1 MFTITAIHCS
11 SKTHF
16 NMKPSFITCIILLVF
31 LTSCGKQ
38 SSDYRTLK
46 AQNDSL
52 QNAKIKLQE
61 EVDGY
66 FSAMNQIEQNIEK
79 IKSTENTISIQPVG
93 KELNDDMRTKINED
107 MTYLNDM
114 LQANKD
120 ELARLKS
127 KIKKSAFRSTE
138 LERTISRITKS
149 LEEETSKVAL
159 LQAELADKDSLI
171 VKLDTKVSELGK
183 NVEDLSADNKSKET
197 KIKEQDETIHTAWYV
212 FGTRSELKQQKIIT
226 SDGLFSQQRVLQHDF
241 NKNYFVRIDARN
253 TKSIP
258 LYSSHAKILTN
269 HPKSSY
275 TLEKENGNFVLLI
288 VDTDEFWSV
297 SKYLVVE
304 VE

>member
-1 MFTITAIHCS
+1 
-11 SKTHF
+11 
-16 NMKPSFITCIILLVF
+16 MKLVPFSLLISLVL

-38 SSDYRTLK
+38 SSEYKRLQ

-52 QNAKIKLQE
+52 MNAKLKLQE

-79 IKSTENTISIQPVG
+79 IKNTENVISIQPVG
-93 KELNDDMRTKINED
+93 KELADDQRTKINED
-107 MTYLNDM
+107 MMYLNDM

-127 KIKKSAFRSTE
+127 KIKKSAFRSSE
-138 LERTISRITKS
+138 LERTILRITKA
-149 LEEETSKVAL
+149 LEEETSKIAL
-159 LQAELADKDSLI
+159 LQTELAQKDSLI
-171 VKLDTKVSELGK
+171 VKLDTKVNELGK
-183 NVEDLSADNKSKET
+183 NVEDLATENKTKES
-197 KIKEQDETIHTAWYV
+197 KIKEQDEVIHTAWYV
-212 FGTRSELKQQKIIT
+212 FGTRAELKQQHIVT
-226 SDGLFSQQRVLQHDF
+226 SDGLFSQQRVLQRDF

-258 LYSSHAKILTN
+258 LYSSRAKILTS

-288 VDTDEFWSV
+288 VDTDEFWSI
-297 SKYLVVE
+297 SRYLVVE

>member
-1 MFTITAIHCS
+1 
-11 SKTHF
+11 
-16 NMKPSFITCIILLVF
+16 MKSIFFSLVILLAL

-38 SSDYRTLK
+38 SSDYKKLE

-52 QNAKIKLQE
+52 MNAKLKLQE

-79 IKSTENTISIQPVG
+79 IKNTENTISIQPVG

-120 ELARLKS
+120 ELARLKA
-127 KIKKSAFRSTE
+127 KIKKSAFRSSE
-138 LERTISRITKS
+138 LEHTIIRLTKS
-149 LEEETSKVAL
+149 LEEETTKIAL
-159 LQAELADKDSLI
+159 LQSELAAKDSLI

-183 NVEDLSADNKSKET
+183 NIEDLSTENKTKET

-226 SDGLFSQQRVLQHDF
+226 SDGLFSQQKVLQRDF

-288 VDTDEFWSV
+288 VDTNEFWSV
-297 SKYLVVE
+297 SKYLVIE

>member
-1 MFTITAIHCS
+1 
-11 SKTHF
+11 
-16 NMKPSFITCIILLVF
+16 MKSIFFSLVILLAL

-38 SSDYRTLK
+38 SSDYKKLE

-52 QNAKIKLQE
+52 MNAKLKLQE

-79 IKSTENTISIQPVG
+79 IKSTESTISIQPVG

-120 ELARLKS
+120 ELARLKA
-127 KIKKSAFRSTE
+127 KIKKSAFRSSE
-138 LERTISRITKS
+138 LEHTIIRLTKS
-149 LEEETSKVAL
+149 LEEETTKIAL
-159 LQAELADKDSLI
+159 LQSELAAKDSLI

-183 NVEDLSADNKSKET
+183 NIEDLSTENKTKET

-226 SDGLFSQQRVLQHDF
+226 SDGLFSQQRVLQRDF

-288 VDTDEFWSV
+288 VDTNEFWSV
-297 SKYLVVE
+297 SKYLVIE

>member
-1 MFTITAIHCS
+1 
-11 SKTHF
+11 
-16 NMKPSFITCIILLVF
+16 MKSIFFSFVILLAL

-38 SSDYRTLK
+38 SSDYKKLE

-52 QNAKIKLQE
+52 MNAKLKLQE

-120 ELARLKS
+120 ELARLKA
-127 KIKKSAFRSTE
+127 KIKKSAFRSSE
-138 LERTISRITKS
+138 LEHTITRLTKS
-149 LEEETSKVAL
+149 LEEETTKIAL
-159 LQAELADKDSLI
+159 LQSELAAKDSLI
-171 VKLDTKVSELGK
+171 VKLDTKVNEMGK
-183 NVEDLSADNKSKET
+183 NIEDLSTENKTKET

-226 SDGLFSQQRVLQHDF
+226 SDGLFSQQRVLQRDF

-258 LYSSHAKILTN
+258 LYSAHAKILTN

-288 VDTDEFWSV
+288 VDTNEFWSV
-297 SKYLVVE
+297 SKYLVIE

>member
-1 MFTITAIHCS
+1 MRSILFS
-11 SKTHF
+11 LF
-16 NMKPSFITCIILLVF
+16 ILLVLF
-31 LTSCGKQ
+31 TSCGKQ
-38 SSDYRTLK
+38 SSDYRSLQ

-52 QNAKIKLQE
+52 QNAKQKLQE

-93 KELNDDMRTKINED
+93 KELDDDMRTKINDD

-120 ELARLKS
+120 ELARLKA
-127 KIKKSAFRSTE
+127 KIKRSAFRSSE
-138 LERTISRITKS
+138 LERTITRLTKA
-149 LEEETSKVAL
+149 LEEETTKVAQ
-159 LQAELADKDSLI
+159 LQTELAQKDSLI
-171 VKLDTKVSELGK
+171 VKLDTKVSEMGK
-183 NVEDLSADNKSKET
+183 NLEDLSTDNKSKET
-197 KIKEQDETIHTAWYV
+197 KIKEQDEAIHTAWYV
-212 FGTRSELKQQKIIT
+212 FGTKQELKEQKIVT
-226 SDGLFSQQRVLQHDF
+226 TEGLFSQQRVLQHDF

-258 LYSSHAKILTN
+258 LYSSRAKILTS

-275 TLEKENGNFVLLI
+275 TLEKQNGNFVLLI
-288 VDTDEFWSV
+288 IDTDLFWSI

>member
-1 MFTITAIHCS
+1 MRSTLFS
-11 SKTHF
+11 LS
-16 NMKPSFITCIILLVF
+16 ILLVLF
-31 LTSCGKQ
+31 TSCGKQ
-38 SSDYRTLK
+38 SSDYRSLQ

-52 QNAKIKLQE
+52 QNAKQKLQE

-93 KELNDDMRTKINED
+93 KELDDDMRTKINDD

-120 ELARLKS
+120 ELARLKA
-127 KIKKSAFRSTE
+127 KIKRSAFRSSE
-138 LERTISRITKS
+138 LERTITRLTKA
-149 LEEETSKVAL
+149 LEEETTKVAQ
-159 LQAELADKDSLI
+159 LQTELAQKDSLV
-171 VKLDTKVSELGK
+171 VKLDTKVSEMGK
-183 NVEDLSADNKSKET
+183 NLEDLSTDNKSKET
-197 KIKEQDETIHTAWYV
+197 KIKEQDEAIHTAWYV
-212 FGTRSELKQQKIIT
+212 FGTKQELKEQKIVT
-226 SDGLFSQQRVLQHDF
+226 TEGLFSQQRVLQHDF

-258 LYSSHAKILTN
+258 LYSSRAKILTS

-275 TLEKENGNFVLLI
+275 TLEKQNGNFVLLI
-288 VDTDEFWSV
+288 TDTDSFWSI

>member
-1 MFTITAIHCS
+1 
-11 SKTHF
+11 
-16 NMKPSFITCIILLVF
+16 MKPTFFIFAVLVVL

-38 SSDYRTLK
+38 STEYKALQ

-52 QNAKIKLQE
+52 LNAKIKLQQ

-79 IKSTENTISIQPVG
+79 IKDTENIISIQPVG
-93 KELNDDMRTKINED
+93 KDLSDDARNKINED
-107 MTYLNDM
+107 MTYLYDM
-114 LQANKD
+114 LKANKE

-127 KIKKSAFRSTE
+127 KLKKSAFNSSQ
-138 LERTISRITKS
+138 LEQTIVKLTKS
-149 LEEETSKVAL
+149 LEEETAKVAL
-159 LQAELADKDSLI
+159 LNEEFAKKDSLI
-171 VKLDTKVSELGK
+171 IKLDTQVTIMGK
-183 NVEDLSADNKSKET
+183 DIEVLKIDNKNKDSK
-197 KIKEQDETIHTAWYV
+197 IVEQDETIHTAWYV
-212 FGTRSELKQQKIIT
+212 FGTISELKKQKIVT

-288 VDTDEFWSV
+288 VDTEEFWSI
-297 SKYLVVE
+297 SKYLVIE

>member
-1 MFTITAIHCS
+1 MKTI
-11 SKTHF
+11 F
-16 NMKPSFITCIILLVF
+16 FPLIILFAL

-38 SSDYRTLK
+38 SSEYQRLQ

-52 QNAKIKLQE
+52 MNAKHKLQE

-79 IKSTENTISIQPVG
+79 IKNTENTISIQPVG
-93 KELNDDMRTKINED
+93 KELSDDVRTKINED

-127 KIKKSAFRSTE
+127 KIKKSAFRSSE
-138 LERTISRITKS
+138 LERTIVRLTKS
-149 LEEETSKVAL
+149 LEEETTKVAL
-159 LQAELADKDSLI
+159 LQTQLAEKDSLI
-171 VKLDTKVSELGK
+171 VKLDTKVSEMGK
-183 NVEDLSADNKSKET
+183 NIEDLSTENKTKDT
-197 KIKEQDETIHTAWYV
+197 KIKEQDDAIHTAWYV
-212 FGTRSELKQQKIIT
+212 FGTRDELKQQRIIT
-226 SDGLFSQQRVLQHDF
+226 TDGLFSQQRVLQRDF

-297 SKYLVVE
+297 SKYLVIE
-304 VE
+304 VD

>member
-1 MFTITAIHCS
+1 
-11 SKTHF
+11 
-16 NMKPSFITCIILLVF
+16 MKPSFITCIILLAF

-79 IKSTENTISIQPVG
+79 IKSTENSISSQPVG
-93 KELNDDMRTKINED
+93 KELNDDIRTKINED

-114 LQANKD
+114 LQANK
-120 ELARLKS
+120 
-127 KIKKSAFRSTE
+127 TE
-138 LERTISRITKS
+138 LERLRSQIKRSAFKSSQLEHTILRLTKS
-149 LEEETSKVAL
+149 LEEETTKVSL
-159 LQAELADKDSLI
+159 LQVELAEKDSI
-171 VKLDTKVSELGK
+171 IIKLDTKVNDMGKDIEEL
-183 NVEDLSADNKSKET
+183 STDNKTKET

-212 FGTRSELKQQKIIT
+212 FGTMSELKQQKIVT
-226 SDGLFSQQRVLQHDF
+226 SDGILSAKKVLQRDF

-258 LYSSHAKILTN
+258 LYSTHAKILTS

-275 TLEKENGNFVLLI
+275 TLDKENGNFVLLI
-288 VDTDEFWSV
+288 LDTDDFWSI
-297 SKYLVVE
+297 SKYLVIE

>member
-1 MFTITAIHCS
+1 
-11 SKTHF
+11 
-16 NMKPSFITCIILLVF
+16 MKLVPFSLLISLVL

-38 SSDYRTLK
+38 SSEYKRLQ

-52 QNAKIKLQE
+52 MNSKLKLQE

-93 KELNDDMRTKINED
+93 KELADDQRTKINED
-107 MTYLNDM
+107 MMYLNDM

-127 KIKKSAFRSTE
+127 KIKKSAFRSSE
-138 LERTISRITKS
+138 LERTILRITKA
-149 LEEETSKVAL
+149 LEEETSKIAL
-159 LQAELADKDSLI
+159 LQTELAQKDSLI
-171 VKLDTKVSELGK
+171 VKLDTKVTELGK
-183 NVEDLSADNKSKET
+183 NVEDLATENKTKES
-197 KIKEQDETIHTAWYV
+197 KIKEQDEVIHTAWYV
-212 FGTRSELKQQKIIT
+212 FGTRAELKQQHIIT
-226 SDGLFSQQRVLQHDF
+226 SDGLFSQQRVLQRDF

-258 LYSSHAKILTN
+258 LYSSRAKILTN

-288 VDTDEFWSV
+288 VDTDEFWSI
-297 SKYLVVE
+297 SRYLVVE

>member
-1 MFTITAIHCS
+1 
-11 SKTHF
+11 
-16 NMKPSFITCIILLVF
+16 MKPTFFIFAVLVVL

-38 SSDYRTLK
+38 STEYKALQ

-52 QNAKIKLQE
+52 LNAKIKLQQ

-79 IKSTENTISIQPVG
+79 IKDTENIISIQPVG
-93 KELNDDMRTKINED
+93 KDLSDDARNKINED
-107 MTYLNDM
+107 MTYLYDM
-114 LQANKD
+114 LKANKE

-127 KIKKSAFRSTE
+127 KLKKSAFNSSQ
-138 LERTISRITKS
+138 LEQTIVKLTKS
-149 LEEETSKVAL
+149 LEEETAKVAL
-159 LQAELADKDSLI
+159 LNEELAKKDSLI
-171 VKLDTKVSELGK
+171 IKLDTLVTTMGK
-183 NVEDLSADNKSKET
+183 DIEVLKIDNKNKDT
-197 KIKEQDETIHTAWYV
+197 KIIEQDETIHTAWYV
-212 FGTRSELKQQKIIT
+212 FGTISELKKQKIVT

-288 VDTDEFWSV
+288 VDTEEFWSV
-297 SKYLVVE
+297 SKYLVIE

>member
-1 MFTITAIHCS
+1 
-11 SKTHF
+11 
-16 NMKPSFITCIILLVF
+16 MKSTFFSLVVLLVF
-31 LTSCGKQ
+31 LASCGRQ
-38 SSDYRTLK
+38 SSEYKTLQ

-52 QNAKIKLQE
+52 MNAKLKLQE

-66 FSAMNQIEQNIEK
+66 FTAMNQIEQNIEK

-114 LQANKD
+114 LQANKE

-127 KIKKSAFRSTE
+127 KIKKSAFRSSQ
-138 LERTISRITKS
+138 LEHTISRLTKS
-149 LEEETSKVAL
+149 LEEETLKVAQ
-159 LQAELADKDSLI
+159 LQTVLAEKDSII
-171 VKLDTKVSELGK
+171 VKLDTKVNELGK
-183 NVEDLSADNKSKET
+183 NIEDLSTDNKTKES
-197 KIKEQDETIHTAWYV
+197 KIKEQEETIHTAWYV
-212 FGTRSELKQQKIIT
+212 FGTHQELKDQKIVT
-226 SDGLFSQQRVLQHDF
+226 SDGLFSQQRVLQRDF

-258 LYSSHAKILTN
+258 LYSTHAKILTN

-288 VDTDEFWSV
+288 VDTDEFWSI
-297 SKYLVVE
+297 SKYLVIE

>member
-1 MFTITAIHCS
+1 
-11 SKTHF
+11 
-16 NMKPSFITCIILLVF
+16 LLISLVL

-38 SSDYRTLK
+38 SSEYKRLQ

-52 QNAKIKLQE
+52 MNAKLKLQE

-79 IKSTENTISIQPVG
+79 IKNTENVISIQPVG
-93 KELNDDMRTKINED
+93 KELADDQRTKINED
-107 MTYLNDM
+107 MMYLNDM

-127 KIKKSAFRSTE
+127 KIKKSAFRSSE
-138 LERTISRITKS
+138 LERTILRITKA

-159 LQAELADKDSLI
+159 LQTELAQKDSLI
-171 VKLDTKVSELGK
+171 VKLDTKVNELGK
-183 NVEDLSADNKSKET
+183 NVEDLATENKTKES
-197 KIKEQDETIHTAWYV
+197 KIKEQDEAIHTAWYV
-212 FGTRSELKQQKIIT
+212 FGTRAELKQQHIVT
-226 SDGLFSQQRVLQHDF
+226 SDGLFSQQRVLQRDF

-258 LYSSHAKILTN
+258 LYSSRAKILTS

-288 VDTDEFWSV
+288 VDTDEFWSI
-297 SKYLVVE
+297 SRYLVVE